1 MRARCSL
8 VVNGRAV
15 RCSTGDTPLEAA
27 VAEGMIAPVSGLH
40 GVNMLGQGG
49 APAARRSQG
58 RRGREAPAPL
68 SDVPEGRETERAPRA
83 APQERA
89 RQTLKGTLTEV
100 SRLGPGI
107 LQIVATLTRRPL
119 HEPGQH
125 YTVSL
130 PGLPALTL
138 SPTLRADGSAEINE
152 AVFHLPRDPEEDVP
166 AALAV
171 GQEVRL
177 KGPLGRSHYR
187 PGGGRLVLAATGAG
201 FGPIWAIARAARY
214 IEPERDMALAIGA
227 RDALDLYM
235 RESLEWLRG
244 TGVGRIVLC
253 AERGRQRPPDVRP
266 GPIGAH
272 LPQLRATDVIHVAG
286 DVATVGAVQALAGAV
301 GARCYP
307 IVVG

>member
-27 VAEGMIAPVSGLH
+27 VAEGMIAPVPGLH
-40 GVNMLGQGG
+40 GVNLLGQAA
-49 APAARRSQG
+49 APAGRRVPS
-58 RRGREAPAPL
+58 RRGRETPYPL
-68 SDVPEGRETERAPRA
+68 PEVPETRAEAIRPARV
-83 APQERA
+83 PQERA

-100 SRLGPGI
+100 CRLGPGI
-107 LQIVATLTRRPL
+107 VEIVAALNRRPL

-125 YTVSL
+125 FTVTL
-130 PGLPALTL
+130 PGLPSLEL
-138 SPTLRADGSAEINE
+138 SPTLRVDGSAEITE
-152 AVFHLPRDPEEDVP
+152 AVFHLPRDPDGDPVD
-166 AALAV
+166 ALAI
-171 GQEVRL
+171 GQDVRL
-177 KGPLGRSHYR
+177 KGPFGRSHYR
-187 PGGGRLVLAATGAG
+187 PGGGRLVLAAAGAG
-201 FGPIWAIARAARY
+201 FAPIWAIAHAARY
-214 IEPERDMALAIGA
+214 IEPGRDMTLTVSA

-235 RESLEWLRG
+235 RDSLDWLRG

-266 GPIGAH
+266 GSLGAH
-272 LPQLRATDVIHVAG
+272 LPHLRASDVVHVAG

-307 IVVG
+307 IIVG

>member
-15 RCSTGDTPLEAA
+15 RCSPGDTPLEAA
-27 VAEGMIAPVSGLH
+27 VAEGMIAPVPGLH
-40 GVNMLGQGG
+40 GTHLLGQGA

-58 RRGREAPAPL
+58 RRAREAPAPFAE
-68 SDVPEGRETERAPRA
+68 VPESRPGEAAPA
-83 APQERA
+83 PAPQERA
-89 RQTLKGTLTEV
+89 RQTLKGTVTQV
-100 SRLGPGI
+100 RRLGPGI
-107 LQIVATLTRRPL
+107 LEIVATLTRRPL

-125 YTVSL
+125 YAVSL
-130 PGLPALTL
+130 PGLPTL
-138 SPTLRADGSAEINE
+138 NLCPTLRVDGAAEINE
-152 AVFHLPRDPEEDVP
+152 AVFHLNREAEGDALD
-166 AALAV
+166 ALAI
-171 GQEVRL
+171 GREVKL
-177 KGPLGRSHYR
+177 KGPMGRSHYR
-187 PGGGRLVLAATGAG
+187 PGGGRLVLAASEAG

-214 IEPERDMALAIGA
+214 IEPDRDMALAIGA

-235 RESLEWLRG
+235 RESLDWLRA

-266 GPIGAH
+266 GPVGAH

-286 DVATVGAVQALAGAV
+286 DVGTVGAVQALAGAV

-307 IVVG
+307 IVVE

>member
-15 RCSTGDTPLEAA
+15 RCSPGDTPLEAA
-27 VAEGMIAPVSGLH
+27 VAEGMIAPVPGLH
-40 GVNMLGQGG
+40 GVNLLGQGG

-68 SDVPEGRETERAPRA
+68 SDVPEGREIEPSQRV
-83 APQERA
+83 APQERG
-89 RQTLKGTLTEV
+89 RQSLKGTVTQV
-100 SRLGPGI
+100 RRLGPGI
-107 LQIVATLTRRPL
+107 LEVVATLTRRPL

-130 PGLPALTL
+130 PGLPALNL
-138 SPTLRADGSAEINE
+138 CPTLRVDGSAEINE
-152 AVFHLPRDPEEDVP
+152 AVFHLPRDPDGDG
-166 AALAV
+166 ADALSP
-171 GQEVRL
+171 GLEVKL

-214 IEPERDMALAIGA
+214 IEPERDMALAVGT

-235 RESLEWLRG
+235 RESLDWLRG

-266 GPIGAH
+266 GPVGAH

-286 DVATVGAVQALAGAV
+286 DIATVGAVQALAGAV

-307 IVVG
+307 IVVD